1 MKVEDIRFRSADHV
15 IQEIRDMNVKG
26 GSPFGRAAAWA
37 FKLLCE
43 NEKLDTKELL
53 QERIDGVAKQMIE
66 LKPTMATIHNTYN
79 MVEKT
84 VEKHKNDSV
93 DKIKQAVVKVCDRII
108 SYSFDSVDQLA
119 VYGSNLI
126 NDGDTVMMHSYSS
139 TLMGI
144 FIQAAN
150 AGKKFRVICTESR
163 PLRESRVAVRM
174 LQKLNIGVIYVTDAS
189 IYEIMPKADYI
200 IMGADTLCADGSV
213 ANKMGTAM
221 VSHLAQSC
229 KKPVYIASELYKL
242 DLRTKYGYT
251 VKLERRSEWE
261 ILQKDDFETLDG
273 VDVIN
278 QFFDLTPAGEIK
290 AIICEYGVV
299 SPGSLMN
306 YWNELE
312 NKIMEEA

>member
-1 MKVEDIRFRSADHV
+1 MKVKDIIFQSADHV

-37 FKLLCE
+37 FKLVCDQ
-43 NEKLDTKELL
+43 EKLETKEELFNRF
-53 QERIDGVAKQMIE
+53 EDVANQMVE
-66 LKPTMATIHNTYN
+66 LKPTMATIYNTYH
-79 MVEKT
+79 MVLKT
-84 VEKHKNDSV
+84 VEKYKNEGI
-93 DKIKQAVVKVCDRII
+93 DKIKTEVSAVCGRII
-108 SYSFDSVDQLA
+108 KYSFDSVDQLA

-126 NDGDTVMMHSYSS
+126 KDGDVVMMHSYSS

-144 FIQAAN
+144 FINAAN
-150 AGKKFRVICTESR
+150 AGKKFKVICTESR
-163 PLRESRVAVRM
+163 PLRESRVAVRI
-174 LQKLNIGVIYVTDAS
+174 LQKLHVDVIYVTDAS

-200 IMGADTLCADGSV
+200 IMGADSLCVDGSV

-221 VSHLAQSC
+221 ISHLAQSC

-242 DLRTKYGYT
+242 DLRTKNGYQ

-261 ILQKDDFETLDG
+261 IIKENDFESLDG
-273 VDVIN
+273 VDIIN
-278 QFFDLTPAGEIK
+278 QFFDLTPAIEIK

-299 SPGSLMN
+299 SPNSLMN

-312 NKIMEEA
+312 TNIMEAE